1 MTIFGFIG
9 TGHLGSIL
17 VHKFVETGAMK
28 AEDIIVSSRTRK
40 KAELLAR
47 ELNLRLGSNLEVAA
61 QSDVIFL
68 GVRPLDV
75 KGVLRE
81 TYQLLTPEK
90 LLVSLAADFVLK
102 DLRRLCRSRVARV
115 FPSLTCDNLKGVSLM
130 TMGDNVTKKDEDLL
144 FSLFRAIG
152 EPFPVEED
160 HFEVM
165 ADLTSCGPGYIS
177 ALLREFAL
185 AASWKGVPKD
195 LAEELLNKT
204 MVGTASLL
212 EKKSF
217 EDLISCVATRGGITE
232 EGVKVIHTKAP
243 EMFSELF
250 SATRAKH
257 ETVKRLVEEQD

>member
-17 VHKFVETGAMK
+17 VRKFVETGAIK
-28 AEDIIVSSRTRK
+28 AEDIIVSNRTRE
-40 KAELLAR
+40 KAELLAG
-47 ELNLRLGSNLEVAA
+47 ELHTRFGSNLEVAA

-68 GVRPLDV
+68 CVRPLDV
-75 KGVLRE
+75 KGVLKE
-81 TYQLLTPEK
+81 IYQLLTPEK
-90 LLVSLAADFVLK
+90 LLTSLAADFVLK
-102 DLRRLCRSRVARV
+102 DLRALCRSKVARV
-115 FPSLTCDNLKGVSLM
+115 FPSIACDNLKGVSLM
-130 TMGDNVTKKDEDLL
+130 TMGDNVTRQDEDLL
-144 FSLFRAIG
+144 VSLFGAIG
-152 EPFPVEED
+152 EPFRVDEA

-177 ALLREFAL
+177 ALLHEFAL

-195 LAEELLNKT
+195 LSEELLNKT
-204 MVGTASLL
+204 LVGTASLL

-232 EGVKVIHTKAP
+232 EGVKVIHDKAP

-250 SATRAKH
+250 MATRAKH
-257 ETVKRLVEEQD
+257 EAVKKLIEEQD